1 MSELKGRLDRE
12 LLMFYCECRLS
23 NNFGIVISK
32 PPPRVCDMKDALHT
46 NY

>member
-23 NNFGIVISK
+23 YNFGIVISN
-32 PPPRVCDMKDALHT
+32 PPPRVRDTKDALHT
-46 NY
+46 DY